1 MRKFFQI
8 FFILLVFLSIVTAGY
23 FSYTYGLKIY
33 SFLDSMSKSGFP
45 VDALFKFLILI
56 VFIPVLF
63 IVLFFLIQNRTIKN
77 AALAEMAV
85 EEDDEY
91 ILEDLTLKDPGMS
104 EIMDIFNEMNA
115 NLSQNLLIIE
125 SFKKRI
131 EEDFNRKEQ
140 QYSMELESAKS
151 FEDTARDMEESV
163 GKFEIFK
170 QMILAFSEAEDAEK
184 ILKYIID
191 MGAAMTKSARASLM
205 LVEKGGKNL
214 YLYKTLGWEPD
225 QEVKAQRVPMG
236 QGFAGKVAEDNKR
249 MLVTDIEAEAGM
261 DNKPAYNSKSFII
274 LPVRAGNKVIG
285 VFNLTDKKD
294 GEVYTMEDLE
304 LLNLL
309 IAQSALA
316 LGVKMIKTN

>member
-56 VFIPVLF
+56 VFLPVLF
-63 IVLFFLIQNRTIKN
+63 MVLFFLIQNRTIKN
-77 AALAEMAV
+77 ASLAEMAV

-225 QEVKAQRVPMG
+225 QEVKA
-236 QGFAGKVAEDNKR
+236 
-249 MLVTDIEAEAGM
+249 
-261 DNKPAYNSKSFII
+261 
-274 LPVRAGNKVIG
+274 
-285 VFNLTDKKD
+285 
-294 GEVYTMEDLE
+294 
-304 LLNLL
+304 
-309 IAQSALA
+309 
-316 LGVKMIKTN
+316 